1 MSYKKQELLKH
12 LNSPGVLVVH
22 CFEFTSTWIHLGL
35 LLFIVLSFQA
45 PEFTWVSCCS
55 LFWVHKHLNSPGVL
69 VVHCFEFSST
79 WIHLGFLL
87 FIVLSSQ
94 APEFTWGSCSWIH
107 LGFLL
112 FIVLSSQA
120 PEFTWGYCCSLFWAF
135 CVVLLCVFMF
145 WFSHKAMFGS
155 TFRPVVCRRAHIL
168 LTLFVFVCI

>member
-94 APEFTWGSCSWIH
+94 APEFTWG
-107 LGFLL
+107 
-112 FIVLSSQA
+112 
-120 PEFTWGYCCSLFWAF
+120 YCCSLFWAF